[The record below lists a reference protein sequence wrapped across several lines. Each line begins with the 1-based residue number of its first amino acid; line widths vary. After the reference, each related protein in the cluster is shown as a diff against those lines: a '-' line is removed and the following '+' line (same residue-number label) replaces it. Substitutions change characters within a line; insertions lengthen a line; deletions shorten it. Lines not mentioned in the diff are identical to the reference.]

1 MGAGALTRENA
12 GLVVK
17 ERLKN
22 NSSAAS
28 MLRYLESHASLH
40 APPAIFA
47 RLLLFEAWQIINED
61 VFCAGTE
68 SFIRCH
74 ILRRANVLHLLPL
87 SGWVRE
93 KEGKRKKGR
102 ECRGKVPRGKK
113 KERTALLLML
123 SYRSRSLCFVRLR
136 QKGAQTQA
144 CRGTCR

>member
-74 ILRRANVLHLLPL
+74 ILRRANVLRLLPL

-93 KEGKRKKGR
+93 KEWKRKRGR
-102 ECRGKVPRGKK
+102 EILWERVAWEGSAWKK
-113 KERTALLLML
+113 KRRTHGFVVDAVL
-123 SYRSRSLCFVRLR
+123 SFP
-136 QKGAQTQA
+136 
-144 CRGTCR
+144 